1 MLEFAKYHG
10 AGNDF
15 IMIED
20 LDARLTLEPAVV
32 AALCDRRF
40 GVGADGV
47 IRVTRAEDADFYMD
61 YRNAD
66 GTADRMCGNGIRC
79 VAKLVHDRGLTRD
92 TELTVGTPDG
102 VKHLSLRVEAGRVR
116 AVTVDMGSPAFER
129 SAVPMKGPAGETF
142 LMQPVEAGG
151 RSFTGTALYM
161 GNPHLVLF
169 LDEDPA
175 GVPVRTIGPELE
187 SDEVFPDRTNVE
199 FVRVQ
204 GGRIEA
210 RVWERGVGETMACG
224 TGACG
229 IVVAA
234 NEVGLC
240 GPRAEVHFPGGVLEV
255 ERTGAGP
262 VLLTGPAECAFEGQ
276 VEEDRLVR
284 RGTA

>member
-1 MLEFAKYHG
+1 MFEFAKYHG

-20 LDARLTLEPAVV
+20 LDARLVLEPATV

-47 IRVTRAEDADFYMD
+47 IRVTRAQDADFYMD

-79 VAKLVHDRGLTRD
+79 VGKLVHDRGLTHN

-102 VKHLSLRVEAGRVR
+102 VKHLTLRLEAGRVT
-116 AVTVDMGSPAFER
+116 AVTVDMGLPAFER
-129 SAVPMKGPAGETF
+129 SAVPMRGPADETF

-151 RSFTGTALYM
+151 RLFTGTALYM

-175 GVPVRTIGPELE
+175 GVPVVSIGSELE
-187 SDEVFPDRTNVE
+187 LDELFPERTNVE
-199 FVRVQ
+199 FVRVHAA
-204 GGRIEA
+204 RIDA

-229 IVVAA
+229 IVAAA

-240 GPRAEVHFPGGVLEV
+240 APKAEVHFPGGVLEV
-255 ERTGAGP
+255 ERSAQGP
-262 VLLTGPAECAFEGQ
+262 VFLTGPAECVFEGR
-276 VEEDRLVR
+276 VEENELVR